1 MLVIANK
8 IELSVSSLII
18 ENFEKMLVAGR
29 DGALLRFGLG
39 NEYFKAAKFSSAIK
53 HFSKAVE
60 LDADYSAAWKML
72 GKSLVESGQ
81 VSEAQ
86 TAYQKGITAA
96 EKKGDKQ
103 AAKEMAVF
111 LKRLN

>member
-1 MLVIANK
+1 VTTQ
-8 IELSVSSLII
+8 LIK
-18 ENFEKMLVAGR
+18 NLEKMLSDGR
-29 DGALLRFGLG
+29 DSALLRFGLG
-39 NEYFKAAKFSSAIK
+39 NEYFKAAEFESAIP

-72 GKSLVESGQ
+72 GKSLVEMKRNTD
-81 VSEAQ
+81 AK
-86 TAYQKGITAA
+86 TAYVKGIAAA

-111 LKRLN
+111 LKRLG